1 MPIYP
6 TYGGVSTQ
14 IATPRTP
21 ELPSDPSIKQLG
33 QLGEATE
40 KFGNVMGQVMQK
52 RQALDDEAAA
62 MQRYMQANTEL
73 DELVDAFN
81 KPEIG
86 RDAKATY
93 AKAIEQKQMEWY
105 KGLTP
110 GASQRL
116 SQHLSPKV
124 LEYRGAAGKIE
135 HKVHLDEYQAT
146 GVQANM
152 RFAESASRITDYR
165 DGKDTDE
172 YRALEQFYKTGVAN
186 GYYSAEEA
194 EKATAQALIAGAT
207 SRVLKVSVSDDKQEL
222 ENLLKVYD
230 REDIEH
236 DTFLK
241 HINPDKRV
249 ELKRVLK
256 SRVEHINNQEIQKKN
271 QERVDTER
279 MTADLS
285 KSTEIM
291 AEQKLRDPAK
301 YGELTHDWLDLAGE
315 TKLIDG
321 KDLNTWHERLEK
333 VRRGGAGAT
342 GGFGNAELINRLST
356 SVYTTTTQAEA
367 VAVQQEVKEGIR
379 RGEIPVGEGQPGTV
393 WLNHLEEK
401 AAGPKDELLTP
412 AKETS
417 QAKRRLDIELR
428 VTGPMASGP
437 LKGIEN
443 AVIGEAYEKL
453 DANAKAGYP
462 KSAQEILDESL
473 DKWKARVGQPA
484 AIAAG
489 ERRRSLGL
497 AVTNDPKL
505 MGESTK
511 NAASKALQD
520 LKAAPPG
527 PEGEAIREAARTKL
541 MDIKKLVDLETEI
554 AYYMKQRGQSSSA
567 TQEIKPQ
574 GGKGGSAPLPGP
586 RKSQ

>member
-1 MPIYP
+1 MPIFP
-6 TYGGVSTQ
+6 TYGGVSTS
-14 IATPRTP
+14 ISTPKTP
-21 ELPSDPSIKQLG
+21 DLPSDPAIKQLG
-33 QLGEATE
+33 QLGQETE
-40 KFGNVMGQVMQK
+40 KFGSVMGRVMEK

-62 MQRYMQANTEL
+62 MQKYMQASSEL
-73 DELVDAFN
+73 DELVDAFQ

-93 AKAIEQKQMEWY
+93 AKAIEQKRTEWF
-105 KGLTP
+105 KGLSG
-110 GASQRL
+110 GAAARL
-116 SQHLSPKV
+116 DQHLAPKL
-124 LEYRGAAGKIE
+124 LEYRRAAGKIE

-152 RFAESASRITDYR
+152 RFAETASRITDYR

-172 YRALEQFYKTGVAN
+172 YRKLEQYYKTGVAN

-207 SRVLKVSVSDDKQEL
+207 SRVLKVSVSEDKQEI

-241 HINPDKRV
+241 HIGPDKRV

-256 SRVEHINNQEIQKKN
+256 SRVEHINNEEIRKKN
-271 QERVDTER
+271 QERIDTER

-356 SVYTTTTQAEA
+356 SVYTTKTQADA
-367 VAVQQEVKEGIR
+367 IAVQQEVKEGIR

-393 WLNHLEEK
+393 WLNHLESLVR
-401 AAGPKDELLTP
+401 GSQDEQLTP
-412 AKETS
+412 AKELS
-417 QAKRRLDIELR
+417 MAKRRVDIALDIA
-428 VTGPMASGP
+428 GPMANAQ
-437 LKGIEN
+437 LKAAAGSVRE
-443 AVIGEAYEKL
+443 EAYALL

-462 KSAQEILDESL
+462 RSSSEILEEKL
-473 DKWKARVGQPA
+473 DKWRARLVLPGRATA
-484 AIAAG
+484 A
-489 ERRRSLGL
+489 ERRRSMGL
-497 AVTNDPKL
+497 PLTQDTKV
-505 MGESTK
+505 MSESTIK
-511 NAASKALQD
+511 ATSKALQD

-527 PEGEAIREAARTKL
+527 QEGEAIRDAARQRL
-541 MDIKKLVDLETEI
+541 MDLKRLVDLETEI
-554 AYYMKQRGQSSSA
+554 NFYSGQQKQSSAA
-567 TQEIKPQ
+567 TQEAKPPKPS
-574 GGKGGSAPLPGP
+574 GGGGPLQQPKKG
-586 RKSQ
+586 Q

>member
-6 TYGGVSTQ
+6 TYGSVSTQ

-21 ELPSDPSIKQLG
+21 ELPSDPATKQLG
-33 QLGEATE
+33 QIGEATE
-40 KFGNVMGQVMQK
+40 KFGNVMGRVMQK

-62 MQRYMQANTEL
+62 MQKYMQASSEL
-73 DELVDAFN
+73 DELVDAFQ

-93 AKAIEQKQMEWY
+93 AKAIEQKRTEWF
-105 KGLTP
+105 KGLSG
-110 GASQRL
+110 GAASRL
-116 SQHLSPKV
+116 DQHLAPKL
-124 LEYRGAAGKIE
+124 LEYRRAAGKIE

-165 DGKDTDE
+165 DGKETKE
-172 YRALEQFYKTGVAN
+172 YEALEKFYATGVAN

-194 EKATAQALIAGAT
+194 EKSTAQALIAGST

-241 HINPDKRV
+241 HIPPDKRV

-256 SRVEHINNQEIQKKN
+256 SRIEHINNNEIQKKK
-271 QERVDTER
+271 QERIDTDR
-279 MTADLS
+279 MNGELS
-285 KSTEIM
+285 KATETM

-315 TKLIDG
+315 TGLIDG

-367 VAVQQEVKEGIR
+367 IAVQQEVKEGIR

-393 WLNHLEEK
+393 WLNHLEE
-401 AAGPKDELLTP
+401 AVRGPRDEVLTP
-412 AKETS
+412 AKETA

-453 DANAKAGYP
+453 DANAKANYP
-462 KSAQEILDESL
+462 VSAQEILDQHL

-484 AIAAG
+484 SIAAG

-497 AVTNDPKL
+497 AVTQDPKM
-505 MGESTK
+505 MGESTR
-511 NAASKALQD
+511 NATSKALQE

-527 PEGEAIREAARTKL
+527 PEGEAIREAARTRL
-541 MDIKKLVDLETEI
+541 MEIKRLVDLETEI
-554 AYYMKQRGQSSSA
+554 AYYMKQRGQSSSE
-567 TQEIKPQ
+567 TQAIKPKS
-574 GGKGGSAPLPGP
+574 GGGGGPLQAP
-586 RKSQ
+586 RKGQ